1 LLPSLPAD
9 CCVGAG
15 HARES
20 RLGARA
26 WPAYASPL
34 GWLSRHCV
42 TAYAGLRPCAPV
54 QGEVS
59 PCEPLWPA
67 FQLVPRL
74 PNPIEH
80 TRPRGI
86 HAPTRSFGIIQTM
99 LLALP
104 NFGLERMGRYNR
116 SGYAGMFFWGRAARA
131 KPKKQKKKKP
141 KKQKKKKPKK
151 QKTKKQKN
159 KKKKKQKKQ
168 KKKKT
173 KNKKTTKPKKQK
185 KKKKKKQKNKKQKNK
200 KTKKTKNKKNKKT
213 KKQKNKK
220 TKKPENKKTKKQKKE
235 NFR

>member
-1 LLPSLPAD
+1 TRRLTDAVGQPAGLRLLPSLPAD

-99 LLALP
+99 LLALA
-104 NFGLERMGRYNR
+104 NFGLERMGRKN
-116 SGYAGMFFWGRAARA
+116 SGGYAGMALLSALRA
-131 KPKKQKKKKP
+131 QN
-141 KKQKKKKPKK
+141 
-151 QKTKKQKN
+151 QKTK
-159 KKKKKQKKQ
+159 
-168 KKKKT
+168 T
-173 KNKKTTKPKKQK
+173 KNQKPKEKTLPAAGRKNLFGLLRFFPAHSGQAADK
-185 KKKKKKQKNKKQKNK
+185 KI
-200 KTKKTKNKKNKKT
+200 
-213 KKQKNKK
+213 
-220 TKKPENKKTKKQKKE
+220 
-235 NFR
+235 R